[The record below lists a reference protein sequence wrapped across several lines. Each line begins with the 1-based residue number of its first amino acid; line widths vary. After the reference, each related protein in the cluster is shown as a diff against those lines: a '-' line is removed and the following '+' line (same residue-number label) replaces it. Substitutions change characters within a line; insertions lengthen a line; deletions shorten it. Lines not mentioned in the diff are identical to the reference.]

1 MAGKRS
7 GAIAAAVALV
17 VVLVLA
23 FVGYQVLAPKRAE
36 TQSAVQS
43 SQSADATQQTQGQTQ
58 QQPQGQTQQQTQQQK
73 EPLKLADYDATVYT
87 ADGQPKKLS
96 EIAAGKP
103 LVINFWATWCPYC
116 VQEMPDFQGIFHDYG
131 DKISFAFVDST
142 DGRRETK
149 EAAQAWLAENGLDDL
164 PVYYDTDLDAT
175 ATFGAS
181 SLPATVIVSAD
192 GDILMAKPGRIND
205 ASMRSALDTLV

>member
-1 MAGKRS
+1 MESKRV
-7 GAIAAAVALV
+7 GVIVAAVALA

-23 FVGYQVLAPKRAE
+23 FVGYRVLAPNQGE
-36 TQSAVQS
+36 TQPAAQS
-43 SQSADATQQTQGQTQ
+43 TQPADVSQHTQGQPQ
-58 QQPQGQTQQQTQQQK
+58 QQSQK
-73 EPLKLADYDATVYT
+73 EALKLADYDATVYT
-87 ADGQPKKLS
+87 ADGQPKKMT

-103 LVINFWATWCPYC
+103 MVINFWATWCPYC

-131 DKISFAFVDST
+131 EKISFAFVDST

-149 EAAQAWLAENGLDDL
+149 EGAQAWLAENGLDDL
-164 PVYYDTDLDAT
+164 PAYYDTDLDAT

-181 SLPATVIVSAD
+181 SLPSTVVVSAN
-192 GDILMAKPGRIND
+192 GEILMAKPGRIND

>member
-1 MAGKRS
+1 MENKRY
-7 GAIAAAVALV
+7 GVIVAAIALV

-23 FVGYQVLAPKRAE
+23 FVGYRVLAPKQAE
-36 TQSAVQS
+36 TQSVAQS
-43 SQSADATQQTQGQTQ
+43 SQSADVSQQTQGQTQ
-58 QQPQGQTQQQTQQQK
+58 DQSQQQSQK

-87 ADGQPKKLS
+87 ADGQPKKMT

-131 DKISFAFVDST
+131 DRISFAFVDST

-149 EAAQAWLAENGLDDL
+149 EAAQTWLAENGLDDL
-164 PVYYDTDLDAT
+164 PAYYDTDLDAT

-192 GDILMAKPGRIND
+192 GNILMAKPGRIND

>member
-1 MAGKRS
+1 M
-7 GAIAAAVALV
+7 
-17 VVLVLA
+17 
-23 FVGYQVLAPKRAE
+23 
-36 TQSAVQS
+36 
-43 SQSADATQQTQGQTQ
+43 
-58 QQPQGQTQQQTQQQK
+58 
-73 EPLKLADYDATVYT
+73 KLADYDAIVYT
-87 ADGQPKKLS
+87 ADGQPKKMT

-116 VQEMPDFQGIFHDYG
+116 VQEMPDFQGIYHDYG

-149 EAAQAWLAENGLDDL
+149 EVAQTWLAENGLDDL
-164 PVYYDTDLDAT
+164 PAYYDTDLDAT

-192 GDILMAKPGRIND
+192 GNILMAKPGRIND

>member
-36 TQSAVQS
+36 TQSAAQS

-58 QQPQGQTQQQTQQQK
+58 QQSQSQSQGQTQQQK

-149 EAAQAWLAENGLDDL
+149 EAAQAWLADNGLDDL
-164 PVYYDTDLDAT
+164 PAYYDTDLDAT

>member
-1 MAGKRS
+1 MENKRY
-7 GAIAAAVALV
+7 GVIVAAIALV

-23 FVGYQVLAPKRAE
+23 FVGYRVLAPKQTE
-36 TQSAVQS
+36 TQPVAQS
-43 SQSADATQQTQGQTQ
+43 SQSADVSQQTQGQTQ
-58 QQPQGQTQQQTQQQK
+58 DQSQQQSQM

-87 ADGQPKKLS
+87 ADGQPKKMT

-131 DKISFAFVDST
+131 DRLSFAFVDST

-149 EAAQAWLAENGLDDL
+149 EAAQTWLAENGLDDL
-164 PVYYDTDLDAT
+164 PAYYDTDLDAT

-181 SLPATVIVSAD
+181 SLPSTVIVSAE
-192 GDILMAKPGRIND
+192 GEIMMAKAGRIND

>member
-1 MAGKRS
+1 MASKRT
-7 GAIAAAVALV
+7 GVIAAAVALV

-23 FVGYQVLAPKRAE
+23 FVGYRVLAPK
-36 TQSAVQS
+36 QSASQPAAQS
-43 SQSADATQQTQGQTQ
+43 SQSADASQQTQGQ
-58 QQPQGQTQQQTQQQK
+58 PQGQSPSQSQK
-73 EPLKLADYDATVYT
+73 EALKLADYDATVYT
-87 ADGQPKKLS
+87 ADGQPKKMT

-116 VQEMPDFQGIFHDYG
+116 VQEMPDFQGIYHDYG

-149 EAAQAWLAENGLDDL
+149 EAAQAWLAENDLDDL
-164 PVYYDTDLDAT
+164 PAYYDTDLDAT

-205 ASMRSALDTLV
+205 VSMRSALDTLV

>member
-1 MAGKRS
+1 MENKR
-7 GAIAAAVALV
+7 GVIVAAIALV

-23 FVGYQVLAPKRAE
+23 FVGYQVLAPKQAE
-36 TQSAVQS
+36 TQPAAQS
-43 SQSADATQQTQGQTQ
+43 SQPQSADASQ
-58 QQPQGQTQQQTQQQK
+58 QQSQPSSQPQSQQSQK

-87 ADGQPKKLS
+87 ADGQPKKMTEL
-96 EIAAGKP
+96 AAGKP
-103 LVINFWATWCPYC
+103 LVINFWATWCSYC
-116 VQEMPDFQGIFHDYG
+116 VQEMPDFQRIFHDYG

-149 EAAQAWLAENGLDDL
+149 EAAQSWLAENGLDDL
-164 PVYYDTDLDAT
+164 PAYYDTDLDAT

-181 SLPATVIVSAD
+181 SLPSTVVVSSN
-192 GDILMAKPGRIND
+192 GEILMAKPGRIND

>member
-1 MAGKRS
+1 MENKRY
-7 GAIAAAVALV
+7 GVIVAAVALA

-23 FVGYQVLAPKRAE
+23 FVGYRVLAPNQGE
-36 TQSAVQS
+36 TQPAAQS
-43 SQSADATQQTQGQTQ
+43 TQSADASQQTQGQTQGQTQ
-58 QQPQGQTQQQTQQQK
+58 QQSQK
-73 EPLKLADYDATVYT
+73 EALKLADYDAIVYT
-87 ADGQPKKLS
+87 ADGQPKKMT

-116 VQEMPDFQGIFHDYG
+116 VQEMPDFQGIYHDYG

-149 EAAQAWLAENGLDDL
+149 EVAQTWLAENGLDDL
-164 PVYYDTDLDAT
+164 PAYYDTDLDAT

-192 GDILMAKPGRIND
+192 GNILMAKPGRIND

>member
-1 MAGKRS
+1 MENKRY
-7 GAIAAAVALV
+7 GVIVAAIALV

-23 FVGYQVLAPKRAE
+23 FVGYRVLAPKQAE
-36 TQSAVQS
+36 TQSVAQS
-43 SQSADATQQTQGQTQ
+43 SQSADVSQQTQGQTQ
-58 QQPQGQTQQQTQQQK
+58 DQSQQQSQK

-87 ADGQPKKLS
+87 ADGQPKKMT

-131 DKISFAFVDST
+131 DRISFAFVDST

-149 EAAQAWLAENGLDDL
+149 EAAQTWLAENGLDDL
-164 PVYYDTDLDAT
+164 PAYYDTDLDAT

-181 SLPATVIVSAD
+181 SLPSTVVVSAN
-192 GDILMAKPGRIND
+192 GEIMLAKPGRIND

>member
-1 MAGKRS
+1 MENKR
-7 GAIAAAVALV
+7 GVIVAAIALV

-23 FVGYQVLAPKRAE
+23 FVGYQVLAPKQAE
-36 TQSAVQS
+36 TQPAAQS
-43 SQSADATQQTQGQTQ
+43 SQPQSADASQ
-58 QQPQGQTQQQTQQQK
+58 QQSQPSSQPQSQQSQK

-87 ADGQPKKLS
+87 ADGQPKKMTEL
-96 EIAAGKP
+96 AAGKP

-116 VQEMPDFQGIFHDYG
+116 VQEMPDFQRIFHDYG

-149 EAAQAWLAENGLDDL
+149 EAAQSWLAENGLDDL
-164 PVYYDTDLDAT
+164 PAYYDTDLDAT

-181 SLPATVIVSAD
+181 SLPSTVVVSSN
-192 GDILMAKPGRIND
+192 GEILMAKPGRIND

>member
-1 MAGKRS
+1 MENKR
-7 GAIAAAVALV
+7 GGVIAAAVALV

-23 FVGYQVLAPKRAE
+23 FVGYRVLAPKQGE
-36 TQSAVQS
+36 TQPAAQS
-43 SQSADATQQTQGQTQ
+43 SQSADASQQQSETNQPQQQGQAQSTKDA
-58 QQPQGQTQQQTQQQK
+58 P
-73 EPLKLADYDATVYT
+73 KLANYDATVYT
-87 ADGQPKKLS
+87 ADGQPKKLT

-116 VQEMPDFQGIFHDYG
+116 VQEMPDFQGIYHDYG

-149 EAAQAWLAENGLDDL
+149 EAAQTWLAENGLDDL
-164 PVYYDTDLDAT
+164 PAYYDTDLDAT
-175 ATFGAS
+175 ATLGAS
-181 SLPATVIVSAD
+181 SLPSTVVVSAN
-192 GDILMAKPGRIND
+192 GEIMMAKAGRIND

>member
-7 GAIAAAVALV
+7 GAIAAVVALV

-36 TQSAVQS
+36 TQSAAQS
-43 SQSADATQQTQGQTQ
+43 SQSADATQQTQGQAQ
-58 QQPQGQTQQQTQQQK
+58 GQSQGQTQQQK
-73 EPLKLADYDATVYT
+73 EALKLADYDATVYT
-87 ADGQPKKLS
+87 ADGQPKKMT

-149 EAAQAWLAENGLDDL
+149 EAAQAWLANNGLDDL
-164 PVYYDTDLDAT
+164 PAYYDTELDAT